1 MLLLDKSVSLLVS
14 GFKFKKLTYL
24 ATIAAEMWAKTDA
37 CEKWHWH
44 VQAENL
50 KMEHMKQNPGW
61 KCSPRKSNEI
71 RKRSTTTKSSA
82 KQGPVL
88 ISTENSSPN
97 AIKVNL

>member
-1 MLLLDKSVSLLVS
+1 MGLQN
-14 GFKFKKLTYL
+14 LTFL

-50 KMEHMKQNPGW
+50 KMEHLKQNPGW

-71 RKRSTTTKSSA
+71 RKRSTTAKSSA
-82 KQGPVL
+82 KKGPVL
-88 ISTENSSPN
+88 ISMDNSSHFT
-97 AIKVNL
+97 IEMNL